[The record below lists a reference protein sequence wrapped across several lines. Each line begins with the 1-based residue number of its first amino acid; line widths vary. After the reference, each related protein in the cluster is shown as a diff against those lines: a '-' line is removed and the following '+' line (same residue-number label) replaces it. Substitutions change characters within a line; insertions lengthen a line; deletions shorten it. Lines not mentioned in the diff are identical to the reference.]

1 MTLTRGR
8 LLVLVVLSLCLA
20 LPGCK
25 KANKNVTQENFAKIK
40 PGMTVADVEAILGGP
55 GEDDPEGNLDV
66 SEGSSV
72 AGAAGI
78 TGGDLD
84 SMSRRRPTT
93 KWLRWG
99 NDKKNIRVGFDDGKV
114 GGGKIQSKGI

>member
-8 LLVLVVLSLCLA
+8 LLALVVLALCVA
-20 LPGCK
+20 VPACK
-25 KANKNVTQENFAKIK
+25 KANKNVTPENFAKIK
-40 PGMTVADVEAILGGP
+40 PGMTQAEVEAILGGA

-78 TGGDLD
+78 GGDLNT
-84 SMSRRRPTT
+84 MSKRRSTT
-93 KWLRWG
+93 KWFKWG
-99 NDKKNIRVGFDDGKV
+99 NDKKFIRVGFDDGKV
-114 GGGKIQSKGI
+114 AAGKIQSSGI

>member
-1 MTLTRGR
+1 MTLTWGR
-8 LLVLVVLSLCLA
+8 WLALVMLALCLA
-20 LPGCK
+20 AAGCK
-25 KANKNVTQENFAKIK
+25 KANKNVTPENLAKIK
-40 PGMTVADVEAILGGP
+40 PGMTVSEVETILGGP

-84 SMSRRRPTT
+84 SMSKRRSTT

-114 GGGKIQSKGI
+114 GAGKISSKGI

>member
-1 MTLTRGR
+1 MTLTRG
-8 LLVLVVLSLCLA
+8 LALVMLALCLVVPA
-20 LPGCK
+20 CK

-40 PGMTVADVEAILGGP
+40 PGMTQAEVEAILGS

-78 TGGDLD
+78 GGDLNT
-84 SMSRRRPTT
+84 MAKRRPTT
-93 KWLRWG
+93 KWLKWG
-99 NDKKNIRVGFDDGKV
+99 NDTKNIRIGFDEGKV
-114 GGGKIQSKGI
+114 GAGKIQSKGL